1 MINYIFNVTGYD
13 NWLQV
18 AKKLKNNDIAKPI
31 LLFGNDKC
39 SNEIVNEFGEIH
51 FNFDF
56 HTYFPYKSK
65 KTQYN
70 SYKYDYFE
78 STNYLK
84 AKDRCIKMMDRID
97 FFGQFSR
104 IDREV
109 YFHQLVLKYLTHL
122 NNLFKNPDTI
132 PHVYLSVENPH
143 SHSQYLLFNICDYLG
158 IPCYKFTNWNFLP
171 LIYIEN
177 ICSKKRFQN
186 KIHRTENI
194 NDININKSLDKFIK
208 NLSTSPITHVYGYMK
223 QQKAKKNFVKK
234 LKSILIDGLKEIK
247 FNIDQNF
254 QTDYFPLNPTNLNF
268 ITRAFIKSKRKSKLK
283 SKIFLS
289 HYEIDDFLNYVYF
302 PLHFEP
308 ERTTNPDGGD
318 FHDQLL
324 AILKIREFIPENI
337 TIVVKEHPSTYLLGD
352 KGVNGRSPLFFD
364 LLSNIKN
371 IKIVHVE
378 KESKLLISKSK
389 MVATISGSVAVEA
402 ALMGVRSV
410 YLGDTWYNG
419 LPNTFKLDKNLTYEN
434 LLNVPLASIEKI
446 TSFLKKLKN
455 EFSII
460 GFQNPGQKKYFND
473 LIDTNSSTIDEDM
486 FNLLSSFF
494 KKIEY

>member
-1 MINYIFNVTGYD
+1 
-13 NWLQV
+13 
-18 AKKLKNNDIAKPI
+18 
-31 LLFGNDKC
+31 
-39 SNEIVNEFGEIH
+39 
-51 FNFDF
+51 
-56 HTYFPYKSK
+56 
-65 KTQYN
+65 
-70 SYKYDYFE
+70 
-78 STNYLK
+78 
-84 AKDRCIKMMDRID
+84 
-97 FFGQFSR
+97 
-104 IDREV
+104 
-109 YFHQLVLKYLTHL
+109 
-122 NNLFKNPDTI
+122 
-132 PHVYLSVENPH
+132 
-143 SHSQYLLFNICDYLG
+143 
-158 IPCYKFTNWNFLP
+158 
-171 LIYIEN
+171 
-177 ICSKKRFQN
+177 
-186 KIHRTENI
+186 
-194 NDININKSLDKFIK
+194 
-208 NLSTSPITHVYGYMK
+208 MK

-378 KESKLLISKSK
+378 KESKLLIS
-389 MVATISGSVAVEA
+389 
-402 ALMGVRSV
+402 
-410 YLGDTWYNG
+410 
-419 LPNTFKLDKNLTYEN
+419 
-434 LLNVPLASIEKI
+434 
-446 TSFLKKLKN
+446 
-455 EFSII
+455 
-460 GFQNPGQKKYFND
+460 
-473 LIDTNSSTIDEDM
+473 
-486 FNLLSSFF
+486 
-494 KKIEY
+494 